1 MPELPE
7 VEIAARNLRAWA
19 CGARVESVR
28 IHDARVVA
36 EPAAEA
42 FARALRGRRI
52 AAVDRRGKWL
62 ELTLDDGTLLFSHLG
77 MTGKWVRR
85 EASAPA
91 EPFERARVDLVGD
104 DGARPS
110 LRYRDPRLFGRL
122 HHVREALAAFRA
134 LGPDPLV
141 DGIDVARLHD
151 RLARTTRAIKD
162 ALLDQAILAGIGNIQ
177 ATEALWL
184 ARIDPRAPAD
194 SLGRAAVRAIARGL
208 ETSIARTLAHE
219 SGPEITYVE
228 EAGAPNP
235 FTIYGR
241 GGEPCPRCRAPLD
254 RYVLGGRGTV
264 SCARCQPPALSKATS
279 RTETTKRPRRPGGL
293 SRT

>member
-1 MPELPE
+1 VPELPE

-19 CGARVESVR
+19 EGKAVR
-28 IHDARVVA
+28 AVIVHDPRVVEA
-36 EPAAEA
+36 PAAEA
-42 FARALRGRRI
+42 FVRALKGRRI
-52 AAVDRRGKWL
+52 EAIDRRGKWL
-62 ELTLDDGTLLFSHLG
+62 RLRLDDGSRVFSHLG

-85 EASAPA
+85 APEAEP
-91 EPFERARVDLVGD
+91 EPFERARVDLRDPDGD
-104 DGARPS
+104 ERGAVS

-122 HHVREALAAFRA
+122 HHARDDLAAFTA

-151 RLARTTRAIKD
+151 RLARTRRAIKD
-162 ALLDQAILAGIGNIQ
+162 ALLDQAILAGVGNIQ

-184 ARIDPRAPAD
+184 ARVDPRRPAD
-194 SLGRAAVRAIARGL
+194 QLARAEVRAIARGL
-208 ETSIARTLAHE
+208 ERSIEQTLAHE

-235 FTIYGR
+235 FTIYGH
-241 GGEPCPRCRAPLD
+241 GGDPCPRCRAPLD

-264 SCARCQPPALSKATS
+264 SCPRCQPTAGRPGRERREKGSS
-279 RTETTKRPRRPGGL
+279 RTQRRP
-293 SRT
+293 